1 MQQIAW
7 SGMKNYVLCVCPIGG
22 HVAPILAV
30 ARHLAGAGHRVR
42 MLTGSRFAEAVSATG
57 AEFVALPE
65 EADFDDRDL
74 DASFPER
81 GKQKGIASLRYDLLN
96 VFIAPGRHQYRA
108 LRQLLAE
115 EPADAVLSDF
125 AFVGVL
131 PARLSGEPRTPWI
144 SLGVLPLTLSSVDT
158 APYGLGLPPSSSAL
172 GRLRNRALNTLVQR
186 VILRPISQAADQM
199 LADLGLGPLG
209 MFPLDSYRLADRIVQ
224 FTVPEFEYP
233 RSDAPADLTFAGPLL
248 AAAPRFELP
257 SWWTDLESGR
267 PVVHVTQG
275 TLDNVDLSK
284 VIEPA
289 ITALA
294 DKDVLVVAATGGRP
308 VTELRMT
315 LPDNVRVA
323 EMLPYGELLPRT
335 DVMVTN
341 GGYGGVQMA
350 LGHGVP
356 LVVAGAKEDKPE
368 VAGRVAWSGSGVN
381 LRAER
386 PKPEAIATAVTDVL
400 ANPSYRDN
408 ARRLADAISK
418 TDPLRTLDEIL
429 ADVSARPSH

>member
-1 MQQIAW
+1 
-7 SGMKNYVLCVCPIGG
+7 MKNYLLCVCPIGG
-22 HVAPILAV
+22 HVAPVLAV

-42 MLTGSRFAEAVSATG
+42 MLTGSRFAEAVSVTG
-57 AEFVALPE
+57 AEFVPLPA

-74 DASFPER
+74 ESAFPDR
-81 GKQKGIASLRYDLLN
+81 AKQKGIAALRYDILN

-125 AFVGVL
+125 AFVGIL
-131 PARLSGEPRTPWI
+131 PAQLSSEPRTPWI

-158 APYGLGLPPSSSAL
+158 APYGPGLAPASSAL
-172 GRLRNRALNTLVQR
+172 GRLRNRALNALVQR
-186 VILRPISQAADQM
+186 VVLRPISKAADQM
-199 LADLGLGPLG
+199 LADLGLGPLR

-233 RSDAPADLTFAGPLL
+233 RSDAPPHLTFAGPLL
-248 AAAPRFELP
+248 GAAPGFELP
-257 SWWTDLESGR
+257 SWWADLDSGR

-284 VIEPA
+284 VIEPT

-294 DKDVLVVAATGGRP
+294 DKDLLVVVATGGRS
-308 VTELRMT
+308 VSELRMT

-323 EMLPYGELLPRT
+323 EMLPYAELLSKT
-335 DVMVTN
+335 DVMMTN

-350 LGHGVP
+350 LAHGVP
-356 LVVAGAKEDKPE
+356 VVVAGAKEDKPE

-386 PKPEAIATAVTDVL
+386 PKPDAIARSVADVL
-400 ANPSYRDN
+400 AKPGYRDN

-418 TDPLRTLDEIL
+418 TDPLRTLDETL
-429 ADVSARPSH
+429 TDVSRRPGQ